1 MLFHRKL
8 LNFSRLIFN
17 YIFKLLVRLK
27 LYFKPNYLDFKRMF
41 LDEKAMRSLA
51 RRLLV
56 WSALVLSLLVIGR
69 LLFGRDFRLPTTTI
83 ALHDDGDVS
92 IPMILDSSHVN
103 LQQDDSSPGPSAY
116 VAGTYMTGRRPRNE
130 SACKWY
136 YGLPDVLSYSLSR
149 LAGTPEI
156 GEKSLYR

>member
-1 MLFHRKL
+1 
-8 LNFSRLIFN
+8 
-17 YIFKLLVRLK
+17 
-27 LYFKPNYLDFKRMF
+27 
-41 LDEKAMRSLA
+41 MRSLA

-56 WSALVLSLLVIGR
+56 WSALVLSLLVVGR
-69 LLFGRDFRLPTTTI
+69 LLFGRDFRLPTTMI
-83 ALHDDGDVS
+83 VLHDDGDIS
-92 IPMILDSSHVN
+92 IPILDSGHVN

-116 VAGTYMTGRRPRNE
+116 AAGTYMTGRQPRNE

-136 YGLPDVLSYSLSR
+136 HGLPDVLSYLPSR